1 MGSVRGNR
9 LPLTNDRKK
18 GVVELSTRHF
28 MKLFKAT
35 IENSYKVILMIA
47 VSSAIICFFYVV
59 MAKFIIYVVD
69 GIVMNNVN
77 LPDYLTLFF
86 YGESKL
92 SKIIVT
98 AIFMIFI
105 ALIISIFNYIR
116 SKYNTKLRLGMN
128 INIKNLLLRHTTY
141 LDYNKYIGY
150 ENSQILQRVGSDS
163 NNYISYINDKL
174 NLIFDT
180 IFYTFFSLNVI
191 IELNFKVCIILSI
204 IVLIIVLMS
213 VWYCISTKAIVD
225 EKVTLSEGLIKKT
238 MNSIYNP
245 KMIKITNNQNNEIYK
260 FNANSEEY
268 LKYDIKEIDYLIYYE
283 LIASGIRF
291 LSIPII
297 YLACGIMIINGNMQ
311 IGALMAILT
320 YATRMLKYFQNV
332 VYAVEGIN
340 NFLVPARRIKEFLN
354 LNEEDLVCKD
364 IVVPNYKKIEFKNVY
379 VKLDNQVVLENI
391 NFTIN
396 EGENIYL
403 VGSNGSGKSVLTK
416 LLLGF
421 IPYDGSIL
429 IDDIEVRNLHKTK
442 LRENIGLCFQTPYI
456 FSDTIKNNIDYSE
469 NQNIDKIKKVCKIC
483 ELDKEIQ
490 NLTNNYDELL
500 GERGINLSGGQKQRI
515 NIARLLIQNKKI
527 LIFDDVLSKI
537 DNNTKN
543 KIVENLNKNFPNNI
557 NIFITHDLLRIPKN
571 SRVLFIDNKTIV
583 DSTSSKLKKEN
594 NNYKKL
600 IDICEN
606 VVGGFYE

>member
-1 MGSVRGNR
+1 
-9 LPLTNDRKK
+9 
-18 GVVELSTRHF
+18 

-35 IENSYKVILMIA
+35 IENLYRVILMI
-47 VSSAIICFFYVV
+47 VISSAIICFFNVV

-69 GIVMNNVN
+69 GIVMNNVDIPN
-77 LPDYLTLFF
+77 YLNIFF
-86 YGESKL
+86 YDDSKL
-92 SKIIVT
+92 SKIIV
-98 AIFMIFI
+98 AAVFMIII

-128 INIKNLLLRHTTY
+128 MNVKNLLLTHTTY
-141 LDYNKYIGY
+141 LNYNNYISY
-150 ENSQILQRVGSDS
+150 ENSQILQRAGSDS
-163 NNYISYINDKL
+163 SNYISYINDKL
-174 NLIFDT
+174 NLILNT

-191 IELNFKVCIILSI
+191 IELNFKVCLILSI
-204 IVLIIVLMS
+204 IILIIILMS
-213 VWYCISTKAIVD
+213 VWYCISTKNIVD
-225 EKVTLSEGLIKKT
+225 KKVTLSEDLIKKT

-245 KMIKITNNQNNEIYK
+245 KIIKMTNNQNNEIHR
-260 FNANSEEY
+260 FDINSEEY

-283 LIASGIRF
+283 LISSGIRA
-291 LSIPII
+291 LSTPII
-297 YLACGIMIINGNMQ
+297 YLVCGIMIINGNMK
-311 IGALMAILT
+311 IGGLMAILT
-320 YATRMLKYFQNV
+320 YSTTMLNYFQNV

-340 NFLVPARRIKEFLN
+340 GFLVPARRIKEFLN
-354 LNEEDLVCKD
+354 LNEENLICKN
-364 IVVPNYKKIEFKNVY
+364 IVTPNYKKIEFRNVSI
-379 VKLDNQVVLENI
+379 KFDNQIVFENI
-391 NFTIN
+391 NFSIN

-403 VGSNGSGKSVLTK
+403 VGSNGSGKSILTK

-421 IPYDGSIL
+421 IPYEGSIL
-429 IDDIEVRNLHKTK
+429 IDNIELRDLHKTK

-456 FSDTIKNNIDYSE
+456 FSDTIKNNIDCSE
-469 NQNIDKIKKVCKIC
+469 KQNIARIKDICKIC

-490 NLTNNYDELL
+490 TFSNNYDELL

-527 LIFDDVLSKI
+527 LIFDDVLSKL

-571 SRVLFIDNKTIV
+571 SRVLFLDNKTIV
-583 DSTSSKLKKEN
+583 DSTNTKLEKN
-594 NNYKKL
+594 NSNYKKL

-606 VVGGFYE
+606 IVGGLYE

>member
-1 MGSVRGNR
+1 
-9 LPLTNDRKK
+9 
-18 GVVELSTRHF
+18 

-35 IENSYKVILMIA
+35 IENLYRVILMI
-47 VSSAIICFFYVV
+47 VISSAIICFFNVV

-69 GIVMNNVN
+69 GIVMNNVDIPN
-77 LPDYLTLFF
+77 YLNIFF
-86 YGESKL
+86 YDDSKL
-92 SKIIVT
+92 SKIIV
-98 AIFMIFI
+98 AAVFMIII

-128 INIKNLLLRHTTY
+128 MNVKNLLLTHTTY
-141 LDYNKYIGY
+141 LNYNNYINY

-163 NNYISYINDKL
+163 SNYISYINDKL
-174 NLIFDT
+174 NLILNT

-191 IELNFKVCIILSI
+191 IELNFKVCLILSI
-204 IVLIIVLMS
+204 IILIIILMS
-213 VWYCISTKAIVD
+213 VWYCISTKNIVD
-225 EKVTLSEGLIKKT
+225 KKVTLSEDLIKKT

-245 KMIKITNNQNNEIYK
+245 KIIKMTNNQNNEIHR
-260 FNANSEEY
+260 FDINSEEY

-283 LIASGIRF
+283 LILSGIRA
-291 LSIPII
+291 LSTPII
-297 YLACGIMIINGNMQ
+297 YLVCGIMIINGNMK
-311 IGALMAILT
+311 IGGLMAILT
-320 YATRMLKYFQNV
+320 YSTTMLNYFQNV

-340 NFLVPARRIKEFLN
+340 GFLVPARRIKEFLN
-354 LNEEDLVCKD
+354 LNEENLICKN
-364 IVVPNYKKIEFKNVY
+364 IVTPNYKKIEFRNVSI
-379 VKLDNQVVLENI
+379 KFDNQIVFENI
-391 NFTIN
+391 NFSIN

-403 VGSNGSGKSVLTK
+403 VGSNGSGKSILTK

-421 IPYDGSIL
+421 IPYEGSIL
-429 IDDIEVRNLHKTK
+429 IDNIELRDLHKTK

-456 FSDTIKNNIDYSE
+456 FSDTIKNNIDCSE
-469 NQNIDKIKKVCKIC
+469 KQNIARIKDICKIC

-490 NLTNNYDELL
+490 TFSNNYDELL

-527 LIFDDVLSKI
+527 LIFDDVLSKL

-583 DSTSSKLKKEN
+583 DSTNTKLEKN
-594 NNYKKL
+594 NSNYKKL

-606 VVGGFYE
+606 IVGGLYE

>member
-1 MGSVRGNR
+1 
-9 LPLTNDRKK
+9 
-18 GVVELSTRHF
+18 

-35 IENSYKVILMIA
+35 IENLYRVILMI
-47 VSSAIICFFYVV
+47 VISSAIICFFNVV

-69 GIVMNNVN
+69 GIVMNNVDIPN
-77 LPDYLTLFF
+77 YLNIFF
-86 YGESKL
+86 YDDSKL
-92 SKIIVT
+92 SKIIV
-98 AIFMIFI
+98 AAVFMIII

-128 INIKNLLLRHTTY
+128 MNVKNLLLTHTTY
-141 LDYNKYIGY
+141 LNYNNYISY
-150 ENSQILQRVGSDS
+150 ENSQILQRAGSDS
-163 NNYISYINDKL
+163 SNYISYINDKL
-174 NLIFDT
+174 NLILNT

-191 IELNFKVCIILSI
+191 IELNFKVCLILSI
-204 IVLIIVLMS
+204 IILIIILMS
-213 VWYCISTKAIVD
+213 VWYCISTKNIVD
-225 EKVTLSEGLIKKT
+225 KKVTLSEDLIKKT

-245 KMIKITNNQNNEIYK
+245 KIIKMTNNQNNEIHR
-260 FNANSEEY
+260 FDINSEEY

-283 LIASGIRF
+283 LISSGIRA
-291 LSIPII
+291 LSTPII
-297 YLACGIMIINGNMQ
+297 YLVCGIMIINGNMK
-311 IGALMAILT
+311 IGGLMAILT
-320 YATRMLKYFQNV
+320 YSTTMLNYFQNV

-340 NFLVPARRIKEFLN
+340 GFLVPARRIKEFLN
-354 LNEEDLVCKD
+354 LNEENLICKN
-364 IVVPNYKKIEFKNVY
+364 IVTPNYKKIEFRNVSI
-379 VKLDNQVVLENI
+379 KFDNQIVFENI
-391 NFTIN
+391 NFSIN

-403 VGSNGSGKSVLTK
+403 VGSNGSGKSILTK

-421 IPYDGSIL
+421 IPYEGSIL
-429 IDDIEVRNLHKTK
+429 IDNIELRDLHKTK

-456 FSDTIKNNIDYSE
+456 FSDTIKNNIDCSE
-469 NQNIDKIKKVCKIC
+469 KQNIAIIKDICKIC

-490 NLTNNYDELL
+490 TFSNNYDELL

-527 LIFDDVLSKI
+527 LIFDDVLSKL

-583 DSTSSKLKKEN
+583 DSTNTKLEKN
-594 NNYKKL
+594 NSNYKKL

-606 VVGGFYE
+606 IVGGLYE

>member
-1 MGSVRGNR
+1 
-9 LPLTNDRKK
+9 
-18 GVVELSTRHF
+18 

-35 IENSYKVILMIA
+35 IENLYRVILMI
-47 VSSAIICFFYVV
+47 VISSAIICFFNVV

-69 GIVMNNVN
+69 GIVMNNVDIPN
-77 LPDYLTLFF
+77 YLNIFF
-86 YGESKL
+86 YDDSKL
-92 SKIIVT
+92 SKIIV
-98 AIFMIFI
+98 AAVFMIII

-128 INIKNLLLRHTTY
+128 MNVKNLLLTHTTY
-141 LDYNKYIGY
+141 LNYNNYINY

-163 NNYISYINDKL
+163 SNYISYINDKL
-174 NLIFDT
+174 NLILNT

-191 IELNFKVCIILSI
+191 IELNFKVCLILSI
-204 IVLIIVLMS
+204 IILIIILMS
-213 VWYCISTKAIVD
+213 VWYCISTKNIVD
-225 EKVTLSEGLIKKT
+225 KKVTLSEDLIKKT

-245 KMIKITNNQNNEIYK
+245 KIIKMTNNQNNEIHR
-260 FNANSEEY
+260 FDINSEEY

-283 LIASGIRF
+283 LISSGIRA
-291 LSIPII
+291 LSTPII
-297 YLACGIMIINGNMQ
+297 YLVCGIMIINGNMK
-311 IGALMAILT
+311 IGGLMAILT
-320 YATRMLKYFQNV
+320 YSTTMLNYFQNV

-340 NFLVPARRIKEFLN
+340 GFLVPARRIKEFLN
-354 LNEEDLVCKD
+354 LNEENLICKN
-364 IVVPNYKKIEFKNVY
+364 IVTPNYKKIEFRNVSI
-379 VKLDNQVVLENI
+379 KFDNQIVFENI
-391 NFTIN
+391 NFSIN

-403 VGSNGSGKSVLTK
+403 VGSNGSGKSILTK

-421 IPYDGSIL
+421 IPYEGSIL
-429 IDDIEVRNLHKTK
+429 IDNIELRDLHKTK

-456 FSDTIKNNIDYSE
+456 FSDTIKNNIDCSE
-469 NQNIDKIKKVCKIC
+469 KQNIARIKDICKIC

-490 NLTNNYDELL
+490 TFSNNYDELL

-515 NIARLLIQNKKI
+515 NIARLLMQNKKI
-527 LIFDDVLSKI
+527 LIFDDVLSKL

-571 SRVLFIDNKTIV
+571 SRVLFIDNKTII
-583 DSTSSKLKKEN
+583 DSTNTKLEKDN

-606 VVGGFYE
+606 VVGGLYE

>member
-1 MGSVRGNR
+1 
-9 LPLTNDRKK
+9 
-18 GVVELSTRHF
+18 

-35 IENSYKVILMIA
+35 IENLYRVILMI
-47 VSSAIICFFYVV
+47 VISSAIICFFNVV

-69 GIVMNNVN
+69 GIVMNNVDIPN
-77 LPDYLTLFF
+77 YLNIFF
-86 YGESKL
+86 YDDSKL
-92 SKIIVT
+92 SKIIV
-98 AIFMIFI
+98 AAVFMIII

-128 INIKNLLLRHTTY
+128 MNVKNLLLTHTTY
-141 LDYNKYIGY
+141 LNYNNYISY

-163 NNYISYINDKL
+163 SNYISYINDKL
-174 NLIFDT
+174 NLILNT

-191 IELNFKVCIILSI
+191 IELNFKVCLILSI
-204 IVLIIVLMS
+204 IILIIILMS
-213 VWYCISTKAIVD
+213 VWYCISTKNIVD
-225 EKVTLSEGLIKKT
+225 KKVTLSEDLIKKT

-245 KMIKITNNQNNEIYK
+245 KIIKMTNNQNNEIHR
-260 FNANSEEY
+260 FDINSEEY

-283 LIASGIRF
+283 LISSGIRA
-291 LSIPII
+291 LSTPII
-297 YLACGIMIINGNMQ
+297 YLVCGIMIINGNMK
-311 IGALMAILT
+311 IGGLMAILT
-320 YATRMLKYFQNV
+320 YSTTMLNYFQNV

-340 NFLVPARRIKEFLN
+340 GFLVPARRIKEFLN
-354 LNEEDLVCKD
+354 LNEENLICKN
-364 IVVPNYKKIEFKNVY
+364 IVTSNYKKIEFRNVSI
-379 VKLDNQVVLENI
+379 KFDNQIVFENI
-391 NFTIN
+391 NFSIN

-403 VGSNGSGKSVLTK
+403 VGSNGSGKSILTK

-421 IPYDGSIL
+421 IPYEGSIL
-429 IDDIEVRNLHKTK
+429 IDNIELRDLHKTK

-456 FSDTIKNNIDYSE
+456 FSDTIKNNIDCSE
-469 NQNIDKIKKVCKIC
+469 KQNIARIKDICKIC

-490 NLTNNYDELL
+490 TFSNNYDELL

-527 LIFDDVLSKI
+527 LIFDDVLSKL

-557 NIFITHDLLRIPKN
+557 NIFITHDLLRTPKN

-583 DSTSSKLKKEN
+583 DSTNTKLEKN
-594 NNYKKL
+594 NSNYKKL

-606 VVGGFYE
+606 IVGGLYE

>member
-1 MGSVRGNR
+1 
-9 LPLTNDRKK
+9 
-18 GVVELSTRHF
+18 

-35 IENSYKVILMIA
+35 IENLYRVILMI
-47 VSSAIICFFYVV
+47 VISSAIICFFNVV

-69 GIVMNNVN
+69 GIVMNNVDIPN
-77 LPDYLTLFF
+77 YLNIFF
-86 YGESKL
+86 YDDSKL
-92 SKIIVT
+92 SKIIV
-98 AIFMIFI
+98 AAVFMIII

-128 INIKNLLLRHTTY
+128 MNVKNLLLTHTTY
-141 LDYNKYIGY
+141 LNYNNYISY

-163 NNYISYINDKL
+163 SNYISYINDKL
-174 NLIFDT
+174 NLILNT

-191 IELNFKVCIILSI
+191 IELNFKVCLILSI
-204 IVLIIVLMS
+204 IILIIILMS
-213 VWYCISTKAIVD
+213 VWYCISTKNIVD
-225 EKVTLSEGLIKKT
+225 KKVTLSEDLIKKT

-245 KMIKITNNQNNEIYK
+245 KIIKMTNNQNNEIHR
-260 FNANSEEY
+260 FDINSEEY

-283 LIASGIRF
+283 LISSGIRA
-291 LSIPII
+291 LSTPII
-297 YLACGIMIINGNMQ
+297 YLVCGIMIINGNMK
-311 IGALMAILT
+311 IGGLMAILT
-320 YATRMLKYFQNV
+320 YSTTMLNYFQNV

-340 NFLVPARRIKEFLN
+340 GFLVPARRIKEFLN
-354 LNEEDLVCKD
+354 LNEENLICKN
-364 IVVPNYKKIEFKNVY
+364 IVTSNYKKIEFRNVSI
-379 VKLDNQVVLENI
+379 KFDNQIVFENI
-391 NFTIN
+391 NFSIN

-403 VGSNGSGKSVLTK
+403 VGSNGSGKSILTK

-421 IPYDGSIL
+421 IPYEGSIL
-429 IDDIEVRNLHKTK
+429 IDNIELRDLHKTK

-456 FSDTIKNNIDYSE
+456 FSDTIKNNIDCSE
-469 NQNIDKIKKVCKIC
+469 KQNIARIKDICKIC

-490 NLTNNYDELL
+490 TFSNNYDELL

-527 LIFDDVLSKI
+527 LIFDDVLSKL

-571 SRVLFIDNKTIV
+571 SRVLFIDNETIV
-583 DSTSSKLKKEN
+583 DSTNTKLEKN
-594 NNYKKL
+594 NSNYKKL

-606 VVGGFYE
+606 IVGGLYE